1 MVNTGQATASDVLT
15 LIVGIQ
21 QGIRRMAKM
30 ATKKAHN
37 SLQKLKSNLLVVG
50 ER

>member
-15 LIVGIQ
+15 LIVWIQ
-21 QGIRRMAKM
+21 QGIRGMAKM
-30 ATKKAHN
+30 ATKKVHN
-37 SLQKLKSNLLVVG
+37 SLQMLKSNLLAVG